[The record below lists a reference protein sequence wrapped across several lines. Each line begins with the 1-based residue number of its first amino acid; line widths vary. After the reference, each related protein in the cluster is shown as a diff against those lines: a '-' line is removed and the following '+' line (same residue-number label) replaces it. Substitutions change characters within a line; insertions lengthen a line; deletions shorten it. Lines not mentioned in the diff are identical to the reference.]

1 MKRRWFAALLL
12 GLAGAGLAAWW
23 PAVSEPAAAE
33 PPQPFERG
41 SWQALRQAHEGQ
53 PTVVHL
59 WGLTC
64 GPCLVEL
71 PGWGALLRERPDL
84 KLVLIAADPVPEEPA
99 RAASTLTKAGLAG
112 AESWMF
118 ADLFDERLRYEID
131 PRWRG
136 ELPRTLLIDRAGAV
150 TALPGVADLAR
161 VRAWLD
167 AQAKAPAG

>member
-1 MKRRWFAALLL
+1 VRRRRFAALLL
-12 GLAGAGLAAWW
+12 GLAAAGLAAWW
-23 PAVSEPAAAE
+23 PASSGPAAADA
-33 PPQPFERG
+33 PLPFEHG
-41 SWQALRQAHEGQ
+41 SWQALRQAHAGQ
-53 PTVVHL
+53 PLVVDL

-71 PGWGALLRERPDL
+71 PRWGALLRERPGL

-99 RAASTLTKAGLAG
+99 RAASTLTTAGLAG
-112 AESWMF
+112 AENWIF
-118 ADLFDERLRYEID
+118 ADRFDERLRYEID

-150 TALPGVADLAR
+150 TSLPGVADLAQ

-167 AQAKAPAG
+167 AQAKTPAG

>member
-1 MKRRWFAALLL
+1 MTRRLL
-12 GLAGAGLAAWW
+12 GLMALLGLLLAR
-23 PAVSEPAAAE
+23 PALAE
-33 PPQPFERG
+33 PPQPFARG
-41 SWQALRQAHEGQ
+41 SWQTLRAAHAGQ
-53 PTVVHL
+53 PMVVHL

-71 PGWGALLRERPDL
+71 PQWGRLLRERPDL

-99 RAASTLTKAGLAG
+99 RAAGTLEKAGLG
-112 AESWMF
+112 KAESWMF
-118 ADLFDERLRYEID
+118 ADRFEERLRYEID

-150 TALPGVADLAR
+150 QVISGIADLDQ

-167 AQAKAPAG
+167 AQAKAAAG